1 MTTDQPPKRV
11 LWIATQETPEQ
22 LKPHLT
28 PFGDRWEIEVMPKSK
43 NLIISLLSAQV
54 GLIPKPDLLIW
65 GGDIVELEREFS
77 HNVGLVEFLKRI
89 RDIYPDYKLNIL
101 PFYPENREKD
111 NSQILGF
118 IPELKR
124 VGSNVQI
131 IGELGDHPRQ
141 AIQSPEKMV
150 ELEIALGL
158 REGMSVEGQAVPA
171 STTDPA
177 RK

>member
-1 MTTDQPPKRV
+1 MTTDHPQKRV

-43 NLIISLLSAQV
+43 NLITSLLSAQV

-89 RDIYPDYKLNIL
+89 RDIYTDHKLNIL
-101 PFYPENREKD
+101 PFYPEDREID
-111 NSQILGF
+111 NSRILGL
-118 IPELKR
+118 IPELKK
-124 VGSNVQI
+124 VGGNVQL
-131 IGELGDHPRQ
+131 IGELGDHPRR
-141 AIQSPEKMV
+141 AILVPANMER
-150 ELEIALGL
+150 LEIALGP
-158 REGMSVEGQAVPA
+158 RQGIGMEGPQT

-177 RK
+177 RR